1 MKTML
6 DDHQLLARYVNDDS
20 QDAFAEL
27 VARHLNFVYSAA
39 LRQVR
44 ASQLAEDVAQM
55 VFANLA
61 RKAKSLSRQVVL
73 AGWLHRDTRY
83 TALDLLRKERRRQAR
98 EQEALAMNTLRP
110 DTMPDWERL
119 RPLLDAALDQLA
131 PADRDALLLRF
142 FEQRSLREI
151 GEALGSGEEAAR
163 KRVTR
168 ALDKLRSSLGRR
180 GVTTSASALSVAIMT
195 HGVQAAPAGLG
206 STVVSTSLAAGLT
219 GAGGI
224 TVIKFIQTIIMTKL
238 NTAVLAAVVA
248 AGIATT
254 VIQSKGNQKLRAEN
268 AALLEQNQLL
278 DQIRNENERLSNLVA
293 RAGQPGLAK
302 DQLAELL
309 RLRGEATRLR
319 NQLKNAP
326 VIAQATTPNPVPTA
340 TTNNDSLKPFTANF
354 TVRVGNRQTLMTGGW
369 SITPG
374 KRTFMV
380 TTPTIQPVNGNVKPV
395 LIESIVFEIP
405 EELLTQFGMDQL
417 KIDGRESSLQTM
429 LPAADSADM
438 IKRLEATVGVSIL
451 SKPRLS
457 TASGI
462 EGHMFI
468 GNQDTNRTTSNF
480 NIGLMPNVTPDGS
493 AVDLSLN
500 GEIDPPGIASSA
512 GQ

>member
-1 MKTML
+1 ML

-61 RKAKSLSRQVVL
+61 RKAKSLPRQVVL

-98 EQEALAMNTLRP
+98 EQEALAMNSLNP
-110 DTMPDWERL
+110 DTTPDWERL

-131 PADRDALLLRF
+131 PVDRDALLLRF

-195 HGVQAAPAGLG
+195 HGIQAAPAGLG

-238 NTAVLAAVVA
+238 KTAVLAAAVA
-248 AGIATT
+248 AGIVTT

-268 AALLEQNQLL
+268 NALQEQNQLL
-278 DQIRNENERLSNLVA
+278 GQLRNENERLSNLVA
-293 RAGQPGLAK
+293 RADQTSLAK

-326 VIAQATTPNPVPTA
+326 MIAQASVPQPA
-340 TTNNDSLKPFTANF
+340 SPSTNNDSLKPFTANL
-354 TVRVGNRQTLMTGGW
+354 TARVGDRQTLITGGW

-374 KRTFMV
+374 KRTFLL
-380 TTPTIQPVNGNVKPV
+380 TTPAIQSVDGDTKQVE
-395 LIESIVFEIP
+395 IHSTVFEVP
-405 EELLTQFGMDQL
+405 EGALAELGMDQL
-417 KIDGRESSLQTM
+417 KTDGRHSSMQNTLSTS
-429 LPAADSADM
+429 SANEL
-438 IKRLEATVGVSIL
+438 ITALKTVEGTIL
-451 SKPRLS
+451 SSPGIS
-457 TASGI
+457 TLNGRETRI
-462 EGHMFI
+462 LI
-468 GNQDTNRTTSNF
+468 GNQDATRTNASYGIDLTP
-480 NIGLMPNVTPDGS
+480 NITADGAS
-493 AVDLSLN
+493 VDLSIN
-500 GEIDPPGIASSA
+500 AEIDPPGISSST